1 MAKERQGERSEKL
14 KVFEQRLFLKSAE
27 SRRWRKR
34 AAQLTAAKEKSL
46 RGRYHEGP

>member
-27 SRRWRKR
+27 SRRRRKR
-34 AAQLTAAKEKSL
+34 AAQLTAANEK
-46 RGRYHEGP
+46 RFKG

>member
-27 SRRWRKR
+27 SRRRRKP
-34 AAQLTAAKEKSL
+34 AAQLTAANEKRL